1 MGNDV
6 GTRVQ
11 NLETAVRNLNDA
23 LNTERKDRQA
33 AEAQIQQ
40 ELRALAE
47 LLDDNNRAAGHAI
60 EYLSQIDASFFKKA
74 LTLQGAI
81 RDFNDFLRLPAP
93 SNKFLAIWDAVWAGL
108 SLAMPLLRLTK
119 TFNDI
124 EAEAQAALSVA
135 SAASTSPRIMERMVV
150 AAGKGHNI
158 ADVIRKGNS
167 LRDKVDQAMKGRS
180 APVSM
185 DGVKRLIKDLMSD
198 SDRSH
203 HVVNIA
209 IDALDQE
216 FGLRVIS
223 LLYQVPY
230 HPKESLVDMAN
241 RLMPPFKDLSPD
253 ELEQV
258 GRYYL
263 WTILGQYASSGNV
276 VIVETAYRT
285 GTSPSIQGLNDTQ
298 QDQIMDWFG
307 LQSNFGGGLVP
318 PQINIWYVL
327 AAWGVKTKQ
336 ASSYGVLA
344 GYG

>member
-1 MGNDV
+1 M
-6 GTRVQ
+6 
-11 NLETAVRNLNDA
+11 
-23 LNTERKDRQA
+23 
-33 AEAQIQQ
+33 
-40 ELRALAE
+40 
-47 LLDDNNRAAGHAI
+47 LDDNKGAGGYAI

-74 LTLQGAI
+74 LTLQDAI
-81 RDFNDFLRLPAP
+81 RDFNDFLRLPAS
-93 SNKFLAIWDAVWAGL
+93 SNRWLAIWDTVWAGL
-108 SLAMPLLRLTK
+108 SLALTLLRLTK
-119 TFNDI
+119 TFADI

-135 SAASTSPRIMERMVV
+135 TAASTSPRLMEKVV
-150 AAGKGHNI
+150 VLAGKGHNI

-198 SDRSH
+198 SDH
-203 HVVNIA
+203 AHYVVNIA
-209 IDALDQE
+209 IDALDLE
-216 FGLRVIS
+216 FGLRLIS

-230 HPKESLVDMAN
+230 NPKGSLVDMAN
-241 RLMPPFKDLSPD
+241 RLMPPFKDLNPD

-263 WTILGQYASSGNV
+263 WTILGEYASRGNV
-276 VIVETAYRT
+276 AILETNYRT
-285 GTSPSIQGLNDTQ
+285 GTGYSIDGLNDTQ
-298 QDQIMDWFG
+298 QDQIMEWFG
-307 LQSNFGGGLVP
+307 FQSNYGGGLVP

-327 AAWGVKTKQ
+327 AAWGVQRTQ